1 MAEPVRCW
9 PTTDP
14 LYIAYHDEEW
24 GRPDVDERS
33 LYEKLVL
40 EGFQSGLSWIT
51 ILRKRPAFRA
61 AFAGFDPGRV
71 AAFGDED
78 VARLLADAGIV
89 RNRRKIEATIYN
101 ARVMWDLIQEYG
113 SFHAY
118 LRSLDGSEYA
128 ARRQELSRRFKNLG
142 PTGVFTFLWCVN
154 EEVPD
159 WEDRKK

>member
-1 MAEPVRCW
+1 MSYEIPPRKTPADDNGYLEELTKAIFQAGFSWRVIRDKW
-9 PTTDP
+9 PNFQGAFDGFDVATVAG
-14 LYIAYHDEEW
+14 YGE
-24 GRPDVDERS
+24 PDVER
-33 LYEKLVL
+33 LV
-40 EGFQSGLSWIT
+40 
-51 ILRKRPAFRA
+51 
-61 AFAGFDPGRV
+61 
-71 AAFGDED
+71 
-78 VARLLADAGIV
+78 ADQGIV

>member
-1 MAEPVRCW
+1 MQEAGMSYEIPPRKKPAGDNGYLEELTKAIFQAGFSWRVIRDKW
-9 PTTDP
+9 PNFQRAFDDFDVATVAG
-14 LYIAYHDEEW
+14 YGE
-24 GRPDVDERS
+24 PDVER
-33 LYEKLVL
+33 LV
-40 EGFQSGLSWIT
+40 
-51 ILRKRPAFRA
+51 
-61 AFAGFDPGRV
+61 
-71 AAFGDED
+71 
-78 VARLLADAGIV
+78 ADQGIV

-154 EEVPD
+154 EEVPA
-159 WEDRKK
+159 WEERKK